1 MSEPLLDDMTD
12 GATSRKDSEQPS
24 PFRQQEDQSPM
35 PLKRSKTFLNRNN
48 FMSSL
53 FMSSLDD
60 TNANQRDVPEGSLE
74 DWTDYFKEKNLVL

>member
-1 MSEPLLDDMTD
+1 
-12 GATSRKDSEQPS
+12 
-24 PFRQQEDQSPM
+24 
-35 PLKRSKTFLNRNN
+35 
-48 FMSSL
+48 MSSL